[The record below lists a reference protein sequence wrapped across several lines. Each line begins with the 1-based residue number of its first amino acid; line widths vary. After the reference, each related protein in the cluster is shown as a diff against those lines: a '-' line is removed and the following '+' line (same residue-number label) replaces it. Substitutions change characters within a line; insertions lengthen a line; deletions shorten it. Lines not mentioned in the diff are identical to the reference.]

1 MFPYQSIKVDFLMP
15 QSRKI
20 DLIRFRDSELLAL
33 KASLLVY
40 FHTHFIQVPVFN
52 YLVTESHSF
61 L

>member
-40 FHTHFIQVPVFN
+40 FHITL
-52 YLVTESHSF
+52 YRC
-61 L
+61 